1 VKGGERVEINTKN
14 DCKTRQNRGELKKK
28 HKKGIK
34 LHQHD
39 EIRIHV
45 NTIVEVKKKIPF

>member
-1 VKGGERVEINTKN
+1 MIVKLGKIG
-14 DCKTRQNRGELKKK
+14 GELKKK